1 MNLSQDC
8 FITDNLNQFI
18 EKYLKDCKDEH
29 AAEHIMASVKT
40 LANEMDTFPGDEW
53 HGITLEDG
61 TQLDAN
67 FVTYDG
73 DGDEIDDTEYID
85 LCPVKNGQTLSEENF
100 EIYKRKVK
108 AVYQVQPQEPQTPQK
123 RRTYILQYTS
133 KVSIIATSEDEAI
146 AKLRDIRVKNEVP
159 VSDNNLEIKCIGVE
173 KTFEFNVKTT
183 LTGKLKIRATD
194 EQEAKRIVDT
204 MARECKLEEYITGEE
219 FVERAATF
227 NGEITED

>member
-8 FITDNLNQFI
+8 FDVDNLNAFVD
-18 EKYLKDCKDEH
+18 EYLKDCKDEH
-29 AAEHIMASVKT
+29 AAEHIMAAVKT

-100 EIYKRKVK
+100 EIYKRKMNVVK
-108 AVYQVQPQEPQTPQK
+108 TVQQEQPNENK

-183 LTGKLKIRATD
+183 FTGKLKIRATD
-194 EQEAKRIVDT
+194 EQEAKRIVDK
-204 MARECKLEEYITGEE
+204 MASECKLEEYITGEE

>member
-8 FITDNLNQFI
+8 FYVDNLNAFVD
-18 EKYLKDCKDEH
+18 EYLKDCKDVH
-29 AAEHIMASVKT
+29 AAEHIMAAIKT
-40 LANEMDTFPGDEW
+40 LANEMDTFPVDEW

-61 TQLDAN
+61 TQLDAH
-67 FVTYDG
+67 FVTYDE
-73 DGDEIDDTEYID
+73 DGDEIDDTEYIE
-85 LCPVKNGQTLSEENF
+85 LCPVKNGQTLYDENF
-100 EIYKRKVK
+100 VIYKREVK
-108 AVYQVQPQEPQTPQK
+108 AVYQVQPQEQQTPQK

-183 LTGKLKIRATD
+183 FTGKLKIRATD
-194 EQEAKRIVDT
+194 EQEAKRIVDK
-204 MARECKLEEYITGEE
+204 MASECKLEEYITGEE

-227 NGEITED
+227 NREITED